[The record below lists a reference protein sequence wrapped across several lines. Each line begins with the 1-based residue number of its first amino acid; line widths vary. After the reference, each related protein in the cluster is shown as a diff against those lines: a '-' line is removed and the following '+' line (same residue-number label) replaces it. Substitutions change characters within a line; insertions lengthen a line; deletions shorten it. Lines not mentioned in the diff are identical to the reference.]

1 MFRSY
6 GILISLMGLALV
18 VGLGCESPSGDTG
31 TGGTGGTA
39 GIGGGPGGGGDG
51 GDGGTGGTVMVECP
65 PNADA
70 PEPQIGTVPT
80 ACRNSFN
87 QVVSEFPV
95 TLDVALDCAIAGQPF
110 NATVTPTLA
119 LDTTFLQSA
128 ADTLCVLGNPLTD
141 VTIRNAQV
149 RVDALQGA
157 TCTSQLSV
165 LTPVPQDVML
175 NVTVTGTCGEGGSI
189 VVNEGISIPL
199 SQVSLPCTAGAAGE
213 TAAFCPTGT
222 TALMAGTTPNDTFVV
237 VFVQPFE
244 VGFDCG
250 GPATIAPPPGDENDV
265 GCILANPGASTPN
278 GLSCE
283 ADVGTAT
290 FGETPW
296 EASDCNTADGPPT
309 PNQMCDVNG
318 NLVPCTGTCE
328 TIPVAV
334 DPATECVTF
343 TIEEPGAGGAG
354 GEGGA
359 GGNGG
364 AGGAGGGGGA

>member
-39 GIGGGPGGGGDG
+39 GIGGAPGGGG
-51 GDGGTGGTVMVECP
+51 GDGGTGGMVVVECP
-65 PNADA
+65 PGAVA

-95 TLDVALDCAIAGQPF
+95 TMDVALDCAIAGQPF

-128 ADTLCVLGNPLTD
+128 ADTLCDLGTPLTD
-141 VTIRNAQV
+141 VTLRNTQV
-149 RVDALQGA
+149 RADALQGA

-175 NVTVTGTCGEGGSI
+175 DVTITGTCGAGGSI
-189 VVNEGISIPL
+189 KVNSGIAVPL
-199 SQVSLPCTAGAAGE
+199 PEVSLPCTAGAAGE

-222 TALMAGTTPNDTFVV
+222 TPLVAGTTPVDTFVI

-244 VGFDCG
+244 VGFACG
-250 GPATIAPPPGDENDV
+250 GPATTEPPPGTENDV
-265 GCILANPGASTPN
+265 GCVLKNPGASTPN
-278 GLSCE
+278 GLSCGDE
-283 ADVGTAT
+283 VGTAT
-290 FGETPW
+290 FGETPFPT
-296 EASDCNTADGPPT
+296 SDCNIADGPPT
-309 PNQMCDVNG
+309 PNQTCDISG
-318 NLVPCTGTCE
+318 NPVPCTGTCD
-328 TIPVAV
+328 TVPIAV
-334 DPATECVTF
+334 DPATDCVTF

-354 GEGGA
+354 GD
-359 GGNGG
+359 GG
-364 AGGAGGGGGA
+364 AGGAGGDGGAGGGA